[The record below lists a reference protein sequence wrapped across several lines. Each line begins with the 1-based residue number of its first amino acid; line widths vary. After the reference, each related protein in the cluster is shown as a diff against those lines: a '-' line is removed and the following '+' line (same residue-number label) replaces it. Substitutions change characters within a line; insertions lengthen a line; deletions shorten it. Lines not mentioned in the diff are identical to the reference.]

1 VICWKRRGGNA
12 LGKGVAVSVADVF
25 TKKNLREKLH
35 FVGCGALRRTS
46 YETSLTGTEPRG
58 LRGSG
63 LWQAWAGALQCANGC
78 LDSLGL

>member
-1 VICWKRRGGNA
+1 MLEKERGQCIGERS
-12 LGKGVAVSVADVF
+12 GRFCGRCVH
-25 TKKNLREKLH
+25 KKNLREKLH

-46 YETSLTGTEPRG
+46 FETSLTGTEPRG